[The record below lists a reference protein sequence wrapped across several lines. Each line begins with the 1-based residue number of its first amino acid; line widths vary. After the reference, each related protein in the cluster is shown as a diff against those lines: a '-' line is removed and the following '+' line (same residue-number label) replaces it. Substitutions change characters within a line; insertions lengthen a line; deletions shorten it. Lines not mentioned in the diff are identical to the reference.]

1 LYQLNDE
8 ETQHWETVKILFPYP
23 QMKVP
28 QQKII
33 RSIISSSNPLLVSSH
48 TGVGKTAAVM
58 SAYLAIK
65 KPNEKII
72 VFVRTKAQINV
83 FLRELSNIHNQI
95 VQHWNLLENH
105 FRNFPIFLPFL
116 GKNELCLKAKKDY
129 PGEMYT
135 HICNLTR
142 CPLKAKTQRATREDL
157 LDSVRGLYHS
167 FSQVISREDLYS
179 NLNTKN
185 YCPYFFS
192 YYLMQKADDIITSY
206 PFLENQ
212 ALFARLFYSIDT

>member
-1 LYQLNDE
+1 MYQLNDE
-8 ETQHWETVKILFPYP
+8 ESQHWETVKILFPYP

-95 VQHWNLLENH
+95 VQHWNILEDH
-105 FRNFPIFLPFL
+105 FGNFPIFLPFL
-116 GKNELCLKAKKDY
+116 GKNELCLKA
-129 PGEMYT
+129 
-135 HICNLTR
+135 
-142 CPLKAKTQRATREDL
+142 
-157 LDSVRGLYHS
+157 
-167 FSQVISREDLYS
+167 
-179 NLNTKN
+179 
-185 YCPYFFS
+185 
-192 YYLMQKADDIITSY
+192 
-206 PFLENQ
+206 
-212 ALFARLFYSIDT
+212 